1 MIQDVGV
8 GMSKDSSLMGTFT
21 VPPPKYTPQ
30 TALVFTITSEVHF
43 PLTIFTKSNTTMGST
58 SSDGTTVVDIQVQT
72 CKGNEIQL
80 ETLHETK
87 SSTPLST
94 IEISTLAIQNTSVDS
109 DQNPSPLEEYDLNT
123 SPVWAINTPNR
134 NDILDQTFSF
144 DEAIMEVMNISE

>member
-8 GMSKDSSLMGTFT
+8 GIFKDSSLMETFT
-21 VPPPKYTPQ
+21 ILPPISTFE
-30 TALVFTITSEVHF
+30 TAPIFTITSEVHF
-43 PLTIFTKSNTTMGST
+43 SLTIFTKSNTTMGST

-80 ETLHETK
+80 ETLDETK

-109 DQNPSPLEEYDLNT
+109 DQKG
-123 SPVWAINTPNR
+123 
-134 NDILDQTFSF
+134 FS
-144 DEAIMEVMNISE
+144 IGGI